1 MSQLVLEVP
10 YKEKWWFL
18 TYHNLLAYEY
28 SITMFLFPLGEPPIR
43 SRYAHLTVLVA
54 PDPPRIVQ
62 GAFIDA
68 TEEQPIVIECVSV
81 GGKPAAEVSFL
92 K

>member
-1 MSQLVLEVP
+1 MRTVLHP
-10 YKEKWWFL
+10 KEGRKSRTF
-18 TYHNLLAYEY
+18 HNPFEAFNERRV
-28 SITMFLFPLGEPPIR
+28 SGEPAIR

-68 TEEQPIVIECVSV
+68 TEGQPVDIECVSE
-81 GGKPAAEVSFL
+81 GGKPAAEVRFP
-92 K
+92 

>member
-1 MSQLVLEVP
+1 MKTVLM
-10 YKEKWWFL
+10 
-18 TYHNLLAYEY
+18 
-28 SITMFLFPLGEPPIR
+28 MFLFPIGEPPIR

-68 TEEQPIVIECVSV
+68 TEDQPLVIECVSF
-81 GGKPAAEVSFL
+81 GGKPAAEVSFIRDYARIAIIII
-92 K
+92 